1 VILPP
6 QPVYQASNEVIR
18 TINTV
23 ASMNGDKQSGSLVP
37 TSTTPVN
44 TAAVDKKVE
53 DKKSAADDKL
63 DANKDT
69 KAVKDEPIKKTY
81 CN

>member
-1 VILPP
+1 VVQPAK
-6 QPVYQASNEVIR
+6 PVYQASNEVIR

-23 ASMNGDKQSGSLVP
+23 AGVSGDKQSSSLVP
-37 TSTTPVN
+37 TSTTPGS
-44 TAAVDKKVE
+44 TDAVDKKAE
-53 DKKSAADDKL
+53 EKKSAADDKPE
-63 DANKDT
+63 ASKDI